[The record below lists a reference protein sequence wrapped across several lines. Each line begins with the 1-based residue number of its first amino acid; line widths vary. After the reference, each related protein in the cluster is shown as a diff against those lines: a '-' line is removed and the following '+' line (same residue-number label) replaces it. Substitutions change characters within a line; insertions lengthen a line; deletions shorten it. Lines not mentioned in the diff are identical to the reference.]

1 LARILLVRIIFAL
14 PVKLFI
20 YFRRWLKIMSY
31 KGKFIAARTVEIE
44 YLISEQNRKNS
55 KVKLSIKALL
65 NASAY

>member
-1 LARILLVRIIFAL
+1 
-14 PVKLFI
+14 
-20 YFRRWLKIMSY
+20 MSY

-65 NASAY
+65 NASAYWLCLNHYNGSKQV

>member
-1 LARILLVRIIFAL
+1 
-14 PVKLFI
+14 
-20 YFRRWLKIMSY
+20 MSY